1 MTTSSPPDAGPP
13 SLGDF
18 PATRADG
25 LRRLAA
31 FVPRAGR
38 AYAEGRNADLYDR
51 DVGPAARTNVSML
64 SRYLRYRLV
73 SEREVVAAVIG
84 RHGAGAAEK
93 FIQEVLWRTYWKGW
107 LELRPDVWTRFITE
121 RDATRADAKGGLTR
135 AVGQAEAGATGIE
148 GFDDWARELVAT
160 GYMHNHARMWFASIW
175 IFTLRLPWVLGADFF
190 LRHLV
195 DADLA
200 SNTLSWRWV
209 AGLQTRGKTYL
220 ATADNIA
227 RYTDG
232 RYRPTGLATRAQAL
246 DEPPLP
252 KPRALPD
259 AGTARV
265 AAPALLLVSGED
277 LSPETLFDAG
287 AGVSAVVVARGAG
300 AAWPFGDKARAFL
313 TDAADDAAARARG
326 HFACP
331 ASVVDALDAEA
342 IIAAARAAGVRDVVT
357 ATAPVGP
364 VADALAAL
372 DAALPAAGLA
382 LTRRRRAW
390 DERFW
395 PHATKGYFAFKERI
409 ADALAEEGLDG
420 FGDVSRA

>member
-1 MTTSSPPDAGPP
+1 M
-13 SLGDF
+13 
-18 PATRADG
+18 
-25 LRRLAA
+25 
-31 FVPRAGR
+31 PRAAR
-38 AYAEGRNADLYDR
+38 AYAEGRNTDIYDPAL
-51 DVGPAARTNVSML
+51 GPEARTNVSML

-73 SEREVVAAVIG
+73 SEREVVAAVIE

-107 LELRPDVWTRFITE
+107 LELRPEVWARFVAE
-121 RDATRADAKGGLTR
+121 RDATLADAKGGLTR

-190 LRHLV
+190 LRHLY
-195 DADLA
+195 DADPA

-227 RYTDG
+227 RYTEG

-259 AGTARV
+259 VGTEIAPGRA

-277 LSPETLFDAG
+277 LSPETLFEAG
-287 AGVSAVVVARGAG
+287 AGVRAVVVARGAG

-313 TDAADDAAARARG
+313 DDAADDAAARARA
-326 HFACP
+326 HFGCP
-331 ASVVDALDAEA
+331 ASVVDGLEAEG
-342 IIAAARAAGVRDVVT
+342 IVAAARAAGVRDVVT

-382 LTRRRRAW
+382 LTRRRREW

-395 PHATKGYFAFKERI
+395 PYATKGYFAFKERI
-409 ADALAEEGLDG
+409 ADALAEEGLEG
-420 FGDVSRA
+420 YEDVSRA